1 MLPEQMVE
9 TSRGRTGNEAAS
21 RVDRKCRF
29 HDHQRKTWGA
39 RGAGPLDPTNRHFWT
54 ERALFGR
61 GRLRFRG
68 LVVAP
73 GDAGT
78 RLA

>member
-1 MLPEQMVE
+1 M
-9 TSRGRTGNEAAS
+9 SRSRLAAGGPAMKRLLAWTGSADS
-21 RVDRKCRF
+21 
-29 HDHQRKTWGA
+29 DHQRKTWGA

-68 LVVAP
+68 LIVAP